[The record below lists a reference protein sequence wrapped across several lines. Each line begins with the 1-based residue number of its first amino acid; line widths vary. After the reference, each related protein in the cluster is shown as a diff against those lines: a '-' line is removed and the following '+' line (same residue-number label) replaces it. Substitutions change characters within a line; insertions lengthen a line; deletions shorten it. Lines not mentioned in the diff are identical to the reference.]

1 MFVTLAL
8 TSKGKLDSKY
18 YHKFEEIT
26 LQNPK
31 YQQSSYAIV
40 SQIKSLDKK
49 RFVEKVGVIS
59 NEEYLT
65 LTKKLR
71 TLLF

>member
-18 YHKFEEIT
+18 YHKFLNIT

-31 YQQSSYAIV
+31 YQESSYAIL

-49 RFVEKVGVIS
+49 RFVEKVGTIS
-59 NEEYLT
+59 TDEYLS